1 MLTNANI
8 TIYNAKKVDG
18 ETVYPHTQIRGVNVS
33 GIDAITL
40 AGKNVEDD
48 GRYTVRIP
56 KLADTGNKQYV
67 DPVTYKCL
75 PASDLDNYW
84 TIKKGDMLVKGLVDD
99 DVSSP
104 GELTKL
110 YGDRALK
117 VMGVVDNRR
126 LSDEVSH
133 LRVDA
138 QV

>member
-8 TIYNAKKVDG
+8 TVYNAKKIDG
-18 ETVYPHTQIRGVNVS
+18 ETVYLSTQIRGVNVA

-48 GRYTVRIP
+48 GRYTIRIP

-67 DPVTYKCL
+67 DPATYKCL
-75 PASDLDNYW
+75 PASDADNYW
-84 TIKKGDMLVKGLVDD
+84 TLQKGDMLVKGLIDD
-99 DVSSP
+99 DIASP
-104 GELTKL
+104 GALTKL

-126 LSDEVSH
+126 LSDMASH

-138 QV
+138 RV

>member
-8 TIYNAKKVDG
+8 TIFNVKKIDG
-18 ETVYPHTQIRGVNVS
+18 TAAYLRTQICGVNVS

-48 GRYTVRIP
+48 GRYTIRIP

-67 DPVTYKCL
+67 DPATYKCL
-75 PASDLDNYW
+75 PASDADNYW
-84 TIKKGDMLVKGLVDD
+84 TLQKGDMLVKGLVDD
-99 DVSSP
+99 DIASP
-104 GELTKL
+104 GELTRL

-138 QV
+138 RI

>member
-8 TIYNAKKVDG
+8 TIFNVKKIDG
-18 ETVYPHTQIRGVNVS
+18 AAAYLRTQICGVNVS

-67 DPVTYKCL
+67 DPATYKCL
-75 PASDLDNYW
+75 PASDADNYW
-84 TIKKGDMLVKGLVDD
+84 TLQKGDMLVKGLVDD
-99 DVSSP
+99 DIASP
-104 GELTKL
+104 GELTRL

-117 VMGVVDNRR
+117 VMSVVDNRR

-138 QV
+138 RI